1 MLSKSSNFRVIFPPP
16 PACFLVLKKSILCLV
31 SVYLGCCNL
40 FLLPF
45 PLAKSINF
53 VCTCK
58 LCQCWQTQF
67 KNNNKNIPKCTKQF
81 AFQLKS
87 LCIKKGQ
94 GRASRAQLYDVFM
107 DLSMYFFPQLQ
118 HGGGF
123 HSLPGCFFNFL
134 VQPGFFS
141 DCMLSK
147 NYSVNL
153 YFEILRALTLISYCQ
168 IFYLFEKK

>member
-1 MLSKSSNFRVIFPPP
+1 MCQRETKTVKQCFLSSPTSGSYSLFP
-16 PACFLVLKKSILCLV
+16 PACFLALKKSILCLV

-53 VCTCK
+53 ICTCK
-58 LCQCWQTQF
+58 LCQCWQTEV

-94 GRASRAQLYDVFM
+94 VFLRPFKAFKSSSALCLHGLIDVF
-107 DLSMYFFPQLQ
+107 FFQLQ
-118 HGGGF
+118 NGSGF
-123 HSLPGCFFNFL
+123 HWLFQLPSLARIFF
-134 VQPGFFS
+134 
-141 DCMLSK
+141 
-147 NYSVNL
+147 
-153 YFEILRALTLISYCQ
+153 LIVCC
-168 IFYLFEKK
+168 L